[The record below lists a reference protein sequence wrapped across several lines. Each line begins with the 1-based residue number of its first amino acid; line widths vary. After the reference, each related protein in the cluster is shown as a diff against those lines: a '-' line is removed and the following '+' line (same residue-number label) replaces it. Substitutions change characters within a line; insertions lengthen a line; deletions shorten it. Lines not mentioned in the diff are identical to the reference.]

1 MARHSGVS
9 LELLALI
16 GGVLLVLAATTI
28 VRTGVV
34 HRTIAPLSTAQA
46 TIIIVTVCVVG
57 LSVVGLGGVFQD
69 YRPS

>member
-16 GGVLLVLAATTI
+16 GDVLIVLAATTI

-34 HRTIAPLSTAQA
+34 HRAIPPLSTAQA
-46 TIIIVTVCVVG
+46 TIILVTLCVVG
-57 LSVVGLGGVFQD
+57 LSVVGLGGVFRY